1 MSVSVAN
8 GGSMLSAES
17 VRQLIKPACTSEC

>member
-8 GGSMLSAES
+8 GGSMLCAES
-17 VRQLIKPACTSEC
+17 VRQSIKLACMSEC